1 MPARPL
7 PARPPS
13 RRRAALLAVSCLTL
27 AGLAGLAAA
36 ALSAGAQPESPERVA
51 IEAALDDDRL
61 GLIAP
66 PDPTGAPTLGR
77 EIWEVW
83 TCRTGGLRR
92 LSPRAAATTLNL
104 RLTPYFEWL
113 SNGKYQPV
121 FQEGGS
127 VTAVWGQT
135 CEEQAAAAGRKP
147 GRPALIV
154 DDRAAAMF
162 EPPSPFFADEGDGG
176 AEAAT
181 ITVNGEAMDSLS
193 DPSNPAP
200 GPVAHRLGHALG
212 FPHSY
217 GGGTGSGGQASEYD
231 NPMDVMSGGAE
242 NPAPVGTIAANRYA
256 AGWIESGA
264 TAVHQ
269 PGAAAYQLSP
279 VGEDGFQMLV
289 VPSREGPGVFYALG
303 VRLREKYDRG
313 IPKEGVEVYFID
325 QRPTACAE
333 PVGGA
338 CRGGERRTRQEPAGD
353 GAGLVRHVHREGEVF
368 ALEGMRVEVAER
380 SGNRF
385 TVRVGTP
392 RPGEGVRLVCGT
404 RFAGRFCDED
414 GSVHERAIEKAAEW
428 GITVGCGGA
437 RFCPDETITRR
448 QMAAFLY
455 RAVRWTYGTPG
466 EVAGRT
472 ALADVPFNAWYRP
485 FAEWAVE
492 TQVMSAPAGAFDPGR
507 LVTRWEMA
515 VMLTAAFEHLS
526 AAPSA
531 TRVFADMDGYPVG
544 TVWAAEGLYGA
555 GVAKGCSTHP
565 RGFCPERPVTRAQMA
580 SFLVRALET

>member
-1 MPARPL
+1 M

-13 RRRAALLAVSCLTL
+13 VSPPSRRRLSLPAAS
-27 AGLAGLAAA
+27 GLALAL
-36 ALSAGAQPESPERVA
+36 ALTVLVATTPPAGAQGQTLL
-51 IEAALDDDRL
+51 EAALDEDRL
-61 GLIAP
+61 GLIAS

-92 LSPRAAATTLNL
+92 LSPRSAATTLNL

-113 SNGKYQPV
+113 SDGKYQPV

-147 GRPALIV
+147 GRHALIV

-162 EPPSPFFADEGDGG
+162 EPPSPFFADEGAGG
-176 AEAAT
+176 AAAAAT

-193 DPSNPAP
+193 DASNPAP

-217 GGGTGSGGQASEYD
+217 GGGTVSGAGASEYD

-242 NPAPVGTIAANRYA
+242 NPLPVGTIAVNRYA
-256 AGWIESGA
+256 AGWIESGG
-264 TAVHQ
+264 TAVHRS
-269 PGAAAYQLSP
+269 GAAAYQLSP

-289 VPSREGPGVFYALG
+289 IPSRDGPGAFYALG
-303 VRLREKYDRG
+303 VRVRERYDRG
-313 IPKEGVEVYFID
+313 IPKEGVEVYFVD

-338 CRGGERRTRQEPAGD
+338 CRGGERRTRQEPAGER
-353 GAGLVRHVHREGEVF
+353 AGLLRHVHREGEAFDV
-368 ALEGMRVEVAER
+368 GGVRVEVAER

-392 RPGEGVRLVCGT
+392 RPGEVARLVCGT

-414 GSVHERAIEKAAEW
+414 GSVHERAIENAAEW
-428 GITVGCGGA
+428 GITVGCGEA

-466 EVAGRT
+466 APGGQT
-472 ALADVPFNAWYRP
+472 SLADVPFNAWYRP
-485 FAEWAVE
+485 FAEWAVAA
-492 TQVMSAPAGAFDPGR
+492 QVMSAPSGVFDPGR

-515 VMLTAAFEHLS
+515 EMLVAAFEYLS

-531 TRVFADMDGYPVG
+531 ERVFEDMAGYPVG
-544 TVWAAEGLYGA
+544 TVWAAEALYEA

-580 SFLVRALET
+580 SFLVRALGA